1 MNDMWKKKGRKE
13 NKKERIGRVARS
25 QKGDLVSRLDFFWIF
40 FQAGDLRSWPG
51 SGYTKFKINVF
62 SIKKTQLPCSLQ
74 FNFPSRGFSF
84 DGITWITCNVSI
96 LPCHRVMNSMSDW
109 RQTLSDNVMKTCLP
123 IQVQLRFPPFPPA
136 WSLEHFATADPRSW
150 RQPCCNLSDWQIGMF
165 VICQGAC
172 CELLDHV

>member
-1 MNDMWKKKGRKE
+1 MYQLAIEPKWMTCGTKREERKTRKKGLDELLAPKRG
-13 NKKERIGRVARS
+13 IS
-25 QKGDLVSRLDFFWIF
+25 FPDLIFLWIF

-51 SGYTKFKINVF
+51 SG
-62 SIKKTQLPCSLQ
+62 
-74 FNFPSRGFSF
+74 GFSF

-96 LPCHRVMNSMSDW
+96 LPCHRVMNSSDW

>member
-1 MNDMWKKKGRKE
+1 MNDMWKKREERKTR
-13 NKKERIGRVARS
+13 KK
-25 QKGDLVSRLDFFWIF
+25 RLDELLAPKRGISFPDLIFVGFFL
-40 FQAGDLRSWPG
+40 QAGDLRSWPG

-62 SIKKTQLPCSLQ
+62 SIKKTHS
-74 FNFPSRGFSF
+74 FPSRGFSF

-96 LPCHRVMNSMSDW
+96 LPCHRVMNSSDW